1 LEVVLE
7 NELLKITN
15 DDQWY
20 ELYKSITNE
29 KDLAEKD

>member
-1 LEVVLE
+1 MAIEQ
-7 NELLKITN
+7 ELSKITN